1 MNKKTSLVTFLVS
14 SALIAGVYCFGKKAG
29 KW

>member
-1 MNKKTSLVTFLVS
+1 MNKKTSLVTLLLSGAV
-14 SALIAGVYCFGKKAG
+14 IAGVFCFGKKAG